1 MNVIVLIAQRFS
13 FISYL
18 FTRMNLNYYKYK

>member
-1 MNVIVLIAQRFS
+1 MDVIVLIAQRFS

-18 FTRMNLNYYKYK
+18 FTRMNVNYYKHK